1 MKQNILIVGYNYELS
16 KRIAEKLAIPFSMR
30 VFDQLELFL
39 FDHMPRSFSDVCKD
53 SGTEYI
59 KKKLKSI
66 LKMELGFEDAIFVAD
81 LVIADNCSDLY
92 HKIKLSNFVVFVHK
106 NKDGELEE
114 LKKKKYPSKE
124 ETEFF
129 AYDKN
134 ILKMREESIEKDC
147 ADISVDI
154 ENLTENEIV
163 EKIISEIENFYK
175 ADWLTCLF
183 LLLKI
188 IKIIIIKVWTKS

>member
-175 ADWLTCLF
+175 AD
-183 LLLKI
+183 
-188 IKIIIIKVWTKS
+188 